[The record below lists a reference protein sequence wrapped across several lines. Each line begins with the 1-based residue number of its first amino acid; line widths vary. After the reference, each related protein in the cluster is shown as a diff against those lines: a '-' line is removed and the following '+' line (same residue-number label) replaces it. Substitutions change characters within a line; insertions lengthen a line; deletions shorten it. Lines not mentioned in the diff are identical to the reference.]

1 MANQEDD
8 AAMVVPKG
16 PARPTNTGAA
26 EPPLVA
32 PVDIPMDAG
41 LAEDELNGLLDIA
54 EDNLDHDPEF
64 TKARNFI
71 LNHIKQLK
79 IGDLL
84 KRVDSLVAL
93 NEMISANGQQ
103 QE

>member
-1 MANQEDD
+1 MN
-8 AAMVVPKG
+8 
-16 PARPTNTGAA
+16 R
-26 EPPLVA
+26 
-32 PVDIPMDAG
+32 
-41 LAEDELNGLLDIA
+41 LLDMA

-84 KRVDSLVAL
+84 KRVDSLGAL
-93 NEMISANGQQ
+93 NEMLSANGQ
-103 QE
+103 

>member
-1 MANQEDD
+1 M
-8 AAMVVPKG
+8 
-16 PARPTNTGAA
+16 
-26 EPPLVA
+26 
-32 PVDIPMDAG
+32 
-41 LAEDELNGLLDIA
+41 A

-93 NEMISANGQQ
+93 NEMISANGQ
-103 QE
+103 